1 MHQDN
6 VYSIISAPFGGCH
19 CKKVALNKSQFTDKL
34 IQVSLR
40 LFCSCIEVWILP
52 DIVVALDV
60 NFVKD
65 PFWGLQE
72 ILFHLHGYVPG
83 QQTH

>member
-1 MHQDN
+1 MAL
-6 VYSIISAPFGGCH
+6 VVVLCCSAE
-19 CKKVALNKSQFTDKL
+19 LL
-34 IQVSLR
+34 L
-40 LFCSCIEVWILP
+40 LP

-60 NFVKD
+60 DFVKD

-72 ILFHLHGYVPG
+72 ILFHLHSYVPG